1 MVFILKYGEKNI
13 LKIIS
18 LNLDKTNICL
28 KFIQQTNWGGGGGKA
43 IFMKKDP
50 FFWKSFDFIKS

>member
-28 KFIQQTNWGGGGGKA
+28 KFIQQTNWGGGGEGNIYDKRSLLLEK
-43 IFMKKDP
+43 F
-50 FFWKSFDFIKS
+50 

>member
-18 LNLDKTNICL
+18 LNLDKTNIRL
-28 KFIQQTNWGGGGGKA
+28 KFIQQTNWGEKKA
-43 IFMKKDP
+43 VFMIKDP
-50 FFWKSFDFIKS
+50 FFWKSFDFLKS